1 MTFSVK
7 NKIISL
13 GGSSFVTAD
22 NGDKMF
28 RIKGRIFSPTH
39 KKIVCDT
46 AGNKLFVVCATSSG
60 TFSADPR
67 F

>member
-13 GGSSFVTAD
+13 GVSSFVTAD

-28 RIKGRIFSPTH
+28 RI
-39 KKIVCDT
+39 
-46 AGNKLFVVCATSSG
+46 
-60 TFSADPR
+60 
-67 F
+67 

>member
-1 MTFSVK
+1 MNFSVK

-13 GGSSFVTAD
+13 GGSSFVTDD

-39 KKIVCDT
+39 KKIICDT
-46 AGNKLFVVCATSSG
+46 AGNKCATSSG